1 VPDADFAADLESMRR
16 AVGLSLRELAR
27 STGIPRSTLSDALA
41 GRRMPRLE
49 TVLAIARACGA
60 DPDPWRRWWAAMNKQ
75 QKPVP
80 SRVAAADFAA
90 APGSAGARE
99 AAHVAP
105 PQLPRDVGGFASR
118 EHEFARLGRG
128 EVVVIHDQP
137 GVGSQRHGDVA
148 AAAHL
153 AVQGERGMKVGSA
166 GGEVCRAGGAWPRR
180 PRAARVPR
188 PSRR

>member
-16 AVGLSLRELAR
+16 
-27 STGIPRSTLSDALA
+27 
-41 GRRMPRLE
+41 
-49 TVLAIARACGA
+49 
-60 DPDPWRRWWAAMNKQ
+60 
-75 QKPVP
+75 
-80 SRVAAADFAA
+80 RVEAADFAA

-99 AAHVAP
+99 AAHVVP

-128 EVVVIHDQP
+128 
-137 GVGSQRHGDVA
+137 GV
-148 AAAHL
+148 
-153 AVQGERGMKVGSA
+153 AVQGERGIKVGSA

-180 PRAARVPR
+180 PPAARVPR